1 MARGGQGAPLTSTFD
16 WALLRPAGGS
26 TQPGWRAVQNIG
38 GIANATLLP
47 PASLGATAQP
57 IAFDSGPG
65 NALIDMAAGL
75 HDAALACDVDGKI
88 AASGTVRASVANLV
102 PAVLTVSCVYVQVVT
117 SLLETMLAHPFLALE
132 PPKST
137 GREVCVAVCFCLLV
151 QEHSHHPDMLP
162 TQVFTAALLEEYRSA
177 APASCSSADF
187 VATLTE
193 FTAVTIADAY
203 RRFLPPGAALS
214 EVSALP

>member
-1 MARGGQGAPLTSTFD
+1 MANFRVADVARGGQGAPLTSTFD
-16 WALLRPAGGS
+16 WALLRPDGGS

-88 AASGTVRASVANLV
+88 AASGTVRASGAGLV
-102 PAVLTVSCVYVQVVT
+102 PVCSDSVVRLCAGGDITAGNHAGAPLLGIGTTKVDRARGVLLCV
-117 SLLETMLAHPFLALE
+117 
-132 PPKST
+132 
-137 GREVCVAVCFCLLV
+137 CLLV
-151 QEHSHHPDMLP
+151 GI
-162 TQVFTAALLEEYRSA
+162 V
-177 APASCSSADF
+177 
-187 VATLTE
+187 
-193 FTAVTIADAY
+193 
-203 RRFLPPGAALS
+203 ALS
-214 EVSALP
+214 SP

>member
-1 MARGGQGAPLTSTFD
+1 M
-16 WALLRPAGGS
+16 
-26 TQPGWRAVQNIG
+26 QNIG

-88 AASGTVRASVANLV
+88 AASGTVRASVADLV
-102 PAVLTVSCVYVQVVT
+102 PACSDSVVSNVQVVT

-137 GREVCVAVCFCLLV
+137 GREVCVAVCVCLL
-151 QEHSHHPDMLP
+151 
-162 TQVFTAALLEEYRSA
+162 A
-177 APASCSSADF
+177 
-187 VATLTE
+187 
-193 FTAVTIADAY
+193 
-203 RRFLPPGAALS
+203 
-214 EVSALP
+214 